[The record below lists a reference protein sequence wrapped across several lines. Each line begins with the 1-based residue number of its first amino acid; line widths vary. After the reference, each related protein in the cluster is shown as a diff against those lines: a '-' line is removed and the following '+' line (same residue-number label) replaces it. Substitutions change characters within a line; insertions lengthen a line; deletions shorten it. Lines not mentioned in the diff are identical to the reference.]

1 MGLYANF
8 ETAIMQSVMAAVAS
22 AQPVVSP
29 DVANFPA
36 IARNLSGFAGQARVA
51 TAFGDVPIEAL
62 RVGDYVR
69 TFSGKMVCVR
79 KIDQVN
85 LDDDGMRTCPSVQPI
100 RISANAFGPGRP
112 VQEILVLPE
121 QEIGPDAHVATRFKT
136 ATELCPQARAHRV
149 KTSGHT
155 YYQIHCDEA
164 VTVRV
169 EGVWVRVGH

>member
-1 MGLYANF
+1 M
-8 ETAIMQSVMAAVAS
+8 
-22 AQPVVSP
+22 
-29 DVANFPA
+29 
-36 IARNLSGFAGQARVA
+36 
-51 TAFGDVPIEAL
+51 PIEAL

-85 LDDDGMRTCPSVQPI
+85 LDDDGMRTCPSVQPT

>member
-1 MGLYANF
+1 MGLYTNF

-51 TAFGDVPIEAL
+51 TDFGDVPIEAL

-100 RISANAFGPGRP
+100 RISANAFGPADQCKRSWFCQSRRLAPTPMWLPGSKLQP
-112 VQEILVLPE
+112 NFVLKPE
-121 QEIGPDAHVATRFKT
+121 R
-136 ATELCPQARAHRV
+136 TE
-149 KTSGHT
+149 
-155 YYQIHCDEA
+155 
-164 VTVRV
+164 
-169 EGVWVRVGH
+169 